1 MPMGAIESQSSQEE
15 ILISRLRNP
24 QTKESAF
31 GKVVSLYQETL
42 YWHIRK
48 MVKSHAD
55 TDDLLQQTFIKAWK
69 YIGQFRGDAKLKTWL
84 FRIATNECLTFLNRE
99 KKRSFS
105 TVDDLADRIEHSHT
119 SMDTLT
125 GDEIQQQLQ
134 QAIDILPEK
143 QKLVFNMKYFEDLK
157 YREIQEVVGGSV
169 GSLKASFHHAVKK
182 IEHFLRSR

>member
-1 MPMGAIESQSSQEE
+1 MAMGTIESQSNKEE
-15 ILISRLRNP
+15 VLVSRLKNP
-24 QTKESAF
+24 RTRESAF
-31 GKVVSLYQETL
+31 GEVIRLHQEML

-48 MVKSHAD
+48 MVKSHD
-55 TDDLLQQTFIKAWK
+55 DSDDLLQQTFIKAWK
-69 YIGQFRGDAKLKTWL
+69 YIGQFRGDSKLKTWL
-84 FRIATNECLTFLNRE
+84 FRIATNESLTFLNRE

-105 TVDDLADRIEHSHT
+105 PVEDLENRLEHSHS

-125 GDEIQQQLQ
+125 GDDIQRQLQ
-134 QAIDILPEK
+134 EAVDLLPEK

-157 YREIQEVVGGSV
+157 YREIQEVVGGSI